1 MKKSILFMKRAAA
14 GLVASAAT
22 APAFADVPA
31 AVTTKL
37 EEGGA
42 DIGTLG
48 AAVMVVIIGIAVWK
62 YMRRA
67 V

>member
-14 GLVASAAT
+14 GLVAAAAT
-22 APAFADVPA
+22 APAFAEVPA
-31 AVTTKL
+31 AVTTAL
-37 EEGGA
+37 TEGGTDVA
-42 DIGTLG
+42 TLG
-48 AAVMVVIIGIAVWK
+48 GAVLVVIIGIAVWK